1 MRYVVGI
8 VVLVLGFVLI
18 AAGAPASAASKG
30 ESKTFD
36 ITTLAGKVASIQATD
51 GFYLRVSPFLEQ
63 EADAADAAPAPG
75 TSTTITPTFIL
86 SSPLD
91 GNSVAAPAVTVN
103 QDTLGAP
110 QNEPAIAVDPNNAD
124 RIVVGSN
131 DYIPRTWTCTI
142 DGTPCSALGDA
153 YSGTYYSNDGGATWC
168 CVATDPSH
176 LGTLI
181 PGVERLTGGIYDAGG
196 DPSLAFDSQG
206 HVFFAGLG
214 FDRTAAPNTVAVNK
228 GTFDSEG
235 ALTWGPPTFINPTK
249 SPSTLNDKEWIG
261 ADTHAGSPFQDR
273 VYVSWTRFIFNPHNG
288 RYVQSPIAFVFSSDG
303 GATFS
308 DPQLIVSNVLY
319 DQGSRVVVGPDG
331 TVYVF
336 WEGSTRF
343 ASFNSIWMV
352 SSSDGGVSW
361 SKPVAVAP
369 AVDIIPPFNTV
380 FRVNSFPAADIAPD
394 GTLYVAWSSE
404 VNNDATTYGAD
415 PVCAYFISGV
425 SSVYNNCHSSAVW
438 SKSTDGGATWS
449 SPVPI
454 RSTRLRRGRSDDG
467 RDEHRDDPSHQLA
480 VRLWRR
486 VHRGLHEPGGWF
498 RQCLPCGLDG
508 HEQQAVG
515 RLVVRVRVRVRDGH
529 PPTGYRDRVGRLLGR
544 PSPGERASRQKECG
558 VSANLCELRRHRD
571 VRLQEAGYR
580 APFLGRGRGVLE
592 LPGLCSGDF
601 RGDVQVD
608 RLHGP
613 ARVRLVEVQGRLRV
627 DPFRV
632 VPELLELARQGH
644 RKAARVRGGDELLGI
659 RPRSVAKPRCEA
671 VRNAL
676 EGAAQS
682 RYRALPVFQASIPL
696 RARLAVHRI
705 TGGSEVERER

>member
-18 AAGAPASAASKG
+18 AAGAPASAAAKENSQ
-30 ESKTFD
+30 TFD

-63 EADAADAAPAPG
+63 EADAADAAPVPG
-75 TSTTITPTFIL
+75 PSSPITPTFIL

-91 GNSVAAPAVTVN
+91 GTSVAAPAVTVN

-181 PGVERLTGGIYDAGG
+181 PVVERLTGGIYDAGG
-196 DPSLAFDSQG
+196 DPSLAFDSQR

-228 GTFDSEG
+228 GTFDAEG
-235 ALTWGPPTFINPTK
+235 ALTWGPPTFINPTN

-261 ADTHAGSPFQDR
+261 ADTNAGSPFQDR

-343 ASFNSIWMV
+343 AAFNSIYMAA
-352 SSSDGGVSW
+352 STDGGVSF
-361 SKPVAVAP
+361 SSPVAVAP

-380 FRVNSFPAADIAPD
+380 FRVNSFPAADIALD
-394 GTLYVAWSSE
+394 GTLYASWSSE
-404 VNNDATTYGAD
+404 VLNTATTYGAD
-415 PVCAYFISGV
+415 PTCAYFYSGRP
-425 SSVYNNCHSSAVW
+425 SVYANCHSSAVW
-438 SKSTDGGATWS
+438 SSSSDGGATWS
-449 SPVPI
+449 TPVPI
-454 RSTRLRRGRSDDG
+454 LAALDASNRVAEGYPVTQPDGSTLNA
-467 RDEHRDDPSHQLA
+467 PPA
-480 VRLWRR
+480 RR
-486 VHRGLHEPGGWF
+486 VDSFWPAVAASPSGKVFMSAYAGDVVSPW
-498 RQCLPCGLDG
+498 QTCAMPASPV
-508 HEQQAVG
+508 AVG
-515 RLVVRVRVRVRDGH
+515 RINCLALGPYIHNTRLDYVV
-529 PPTGYRDRVGRLLGR
+529 
-544 PSPGERASRQKECG
+544 A
-558 VSANLCELRRHRD
+558 
-571 VRLQEAGYR
+571 
-580 APFLGRGRGVLE
+580 
-592 LPGLCSGDF
+592 
-601 RGDVQVD
+601 
-608 RLHGP
+608 
-613 ARVRLVEVQGRLRV
+613 
-627 DPFRV
+627 
-632 VPELLELARQGH
+632 
-644 RKAARVRGGDELLGI
+644 
-659 RPRSVAKPRCEA
+659 
-671 VRNAL
+671 NAL
-676 EGAAQS
+676 TGTTKTVTPNPVNT
-682 RYRALPVFQASIPL
+682 RYHFGGGFIGDYTD
-696 RARLAVHRI
+696 LAV
-705 TGGSEVERER
+705 GSDDVFHAVWTDTNQQQSVTWWFGFEFVPTTVNQQDIVTAAGTL

>member
-18 AAGAPASAASKG
+18 AAGAPASAGSKG
-30 ESKTFD
+30 NLQTFD

-75 TSTTITPTFIL
+75 PSSPITPTFIL

-91 GNSVAAPAVTVN
+91 GTSVAAPAVAVN

-131 DYIPRTWTCTI
+131 DYITRTWTCTI

-214 FDRTAAPNTVAVNK
+214 FDRTAAPNMVAVNK

-235 ALTWGPPTFINPTK
+235 ALTWGPPTFINPTN

-273 VYVSWTRFIFNPHNG
+273 VYVSWTRFLFNPHNG

-352 SSSDGGVSW
+352 ASS
-361 SKPVAVAP
+361 
-369 AVDIIPPFNTV
+369 
-380 FRVNSFPAADIAPD
+380 
-394 GTLYVAWSSE
+394 
-404 VNNDATTYGAD
+404 
-415 PVCAYFISGV
+415 
-425 SSVYNNCHSSAVW
+425 
-438 SKSTDGGATWS
+438 DGGATWS

-454 RSTRLRRGRSDDG
+454 LTTLDG
-467 RDEHRDDPSHQLA
+467 SNRVATGYPVTQPDGKTKLNAPAD
-480 VRLWRR
+480 RR
-486 VHRGLHEPGGWF
+486 VDSFWPAIGVTPSGNVYMSAYAADVVSPWQLCKSPAT
-498 RQCLPCGLDG
+498 PT
-508 HEQQAVG
+508 AVG
-515 RLVVRVRVRVRDGH
+515 RIN
-529 PPTGYRDRVGRLLGR
+529 
-544 PSPGERASRQKECG
+544 C
-558 VSANLCELRRHRD
+558 
-571 VRLQEAGYR
+571 
-580 APFLGRGRGVLE
+580 LE
-592 LPGLCSGDF
+592 LGNYTHNA
-601 RGDVQVD
+601 
-608 RLHGP
+608 RL
-613 ARVRLVEVQGRLRV
+613 
-627 DPFRV
+627 DYV
-632 VPELLELARQGH
+632 VADLTTGVTNTVTTHP
-644 RKAARVRGGDELLGI
+644 I
-659 RPRSVAKPRCEA
+659 
-671 VRNAL
+671 N
-676 EGAAQS
+676 S
-682 RYRALPVFQASIPL
+682 RYRFCGRVL
-696 RARLAVHRI
+696 R
-705 TGGSEVERER
+705 